1 MIEYRPTCKDCG
13 ETLEGDGFKTVIHC
27 PNVDGVLCVE
37 PDADPYYCGLI
48 EDEEEERYD
57 KQ

>member
-37 PDADPYYCGLI
+37 PDADPYYCGWN
-48 EDEEEERYD
+48 EDEEEE
-57 KQ
+57 Q